1 MAKRKSSF
9 DWDRIELEY
18 LAGEVS
24 IREIADRHEIS
35 EGAIRKRAKAEG
47 WVRAVRRAMPVRTSG
62 EIASRTPREP
72 SEPVEAAVIA
82 ERGRQLVGRML
93 DELDAT
99 TTHQGEL
106 EEMIEDV
113 TADDRDGK
121 RRDAM
126 LGAISLGG
134 RAKTLKELATA
145 FKTINEA
152 SAPQGKKAAQK
163 DRARE
168 VAGSSRFQ
176 PVGPVALRS
185 VK

>member
-1 MAKRKSSF
+1 MAARKTEAE
-9 DWDRIELEY
+9 WDRIELEY

-24 IREIADRHEIS
+24 VREIADRYGIS
-35 EGAIRKRAKAEG
+35 DTAIRKRAKAQG
-47 WVRAVRRAMPVRTSG
+47 WVRVVRRPATVRTSDPQP
-62 EIASRTPREP
+62 ERQPREP
-72 SEPVEAAVIA
+72 AAPVENADIA

-106 EEMIEDV
+106 EEMIEAE
-113 TADDRDGK
+113 TTGDRDGR
-121 RRDAM
+121 RRDGM

-145 FKTINEA
+145 LKTINEA
-152 SAPQGKKAAQK
+152 SAPQGKKAAAQ

-168 VAGSSRFQ
+168 VAGSSRFR
-176 PVGPVALRS
+176 PVGPAGLHV

>member
-1 MAKRKSSF
+1 MAARKTSSE
-9 DWDRIELEY
+9 WDRIELEY
-18 LAGEVS
+18 LAGEAS

-35 EGAIRKRAKAEG
+35 DKAIRTRAKAKG
-47 WVRAVRRAMPVRTSG
+47 WVRASPQVRTPRTLP
-62 EIASRTPREP
+62 ASAERAPREP
-72 SEPVEAAVIA
+72 SEPVEAAAIA

-106 EEMIEDV
+106 KEMIEDV
-113 TADDRDGK
+113 TADDRDSK

-126 LGAISLGG
+126 MGAISLGG

-152 SAPQGKKAAQK
+152 SAPQGKKAAAQ

-168 VAGSSRFQ
+168 VAGSSRFK

>member
-1 MAKRKSSF
+1 MAARKTEAE
-9 DWDRIELEY
+9 WDRIELEY
-18 LAGEVS
+18 LAGDVS
-24 IREIADRHEIS
+24 VREIADRYGIS
-35 EGAIRKRAKAEG
+35 DTAIRKRAKAQG
-47 WVRAVRRAMPVRTSG
+47 WVRAVRRPPAVRTSDDP
-62 EIASRTPREP
+62 TPRAPREQP
-72 SEPVEAAVIA
+72 EPVEASVIA

-106 EEMIEDV
+106 EEMIEDA
-113 TADDRDGK
+113 TADDRDSK

-152 SAPQGKKAAQK
+152 SVPQGKKAAAQ

-168 VAGSSRFQ
+168 VAGGSRFK
-176 PVGPVALRS
+176 PVGPVALHS

>member
-1 MAKRKSSF
+1 MVARKTEAE
-9 DWDRIELEY
+9 WDRIELEY
-18 LAGEVS
+18 LAGDVS
-24 IREIADRHEIS
+24 VREIADRYSIS
-35 EGAIRKRAKAEG
+35 DTAIRKRAKAQG
-47 WVRAVRRAMPVRTSG
+47 WVRAVRRPSTVRTS
-62 EIASRTPREP
+62 EVPAQRAPRAP

-113 TADDRDGK
+113 TANDRDSK

-126 LGAISLGG
+126 MGAISLGG

-152 SAPQGKKAAQK
+152 AAPQGKKAAQQ

-168 VAGSSRFQ
+168 VAGGSRFK